1 MLSVYCKSYVN
12 CESTEFGN
20 QLIESLV
27 EFVQGPCREN
37 QITLINTKVI
47 DSGRDLLSQGTQNE
61 EDLEQKGFIGKV
73 KGKLDQ
79 LKSSSVKLFLSILEG
94 PVDEEI
100 FGKVSNA
107 LGDFKI
113 VVERMKTLYD
123 EFVTEIL
130 ELSIDSTATTV

>member
-61 EDLEQKGFIGKV
+61 EDLE
-73 KGKLDQ
+73 
-79 LKSSSVKLFLSILEG
+79 
-94 PVDEEI
+94 
-100 FGKVSNA
+100 
-107 LGDFKI
+107 
-113 VVERMKTLYD
+113 
-123 EFVTEIL
+123 
-130 ELSIDSTATTV
+130 

>member
-61 EDLEQKGFIGKV
+61 EDLEQKGFIG
-73 KGKLDQ
+73 D
-79 LKSSSVKLFLSILEG
+79 
-94 PVDEEI
+94 
-100 FGKVSNA
+100 
-107 LGDFKI
+107 
-113 VVERMKTLYD
+113 
-123 EFVTEIL
+123 
-130 ELSIDSTATTV
+130 